1 MKKPARGSGGRRGQ
15 HPDDDEAMWEP
26 GGRNDQAAWAQ
37 VARACGGG
45 GEVRDPARRPAAKR
59 APARHHAP
67 YSPPAP
73 PAPVKV
79 PPLADFDERHAKKI
93 RSGRVEIERR
103 VDLHGMRRNEAHAML
118 RRFLFECHEQ
128 GRRCV
133 LVITG
138 KGGPRRQR
146 DEDSF
151 GWGNDEPGILKREV
165 PRWLAE
171 PDLRAIVVSF
181 TAAAV
186 QHGGEGALYV
196 HLRRIGRSDERS
208 IIAASASI
216 PRDSLC
222 VRPGLAAASARLRA
236 AAARQSGRGSWSGR
250 T

>member
-15 HPDDDEAMWEP
+15 HPDDDEAMW
-26 GGRNDQAAWAQ
+26 NQ
-37 VARACGGG
+37 VAGTIKPLGRKSRVHAA
-45 GEVRDPARRPAAKR
+45 GEAKSESGAGPAAKK

-103 VDLHGMRRNEAHAML
+103 VDLHGMRRNEAHAIL
-118 RRFLFECHEQ
+118 RRFLFECHVQ

-151 GWGNDEPGILKREV
+151 GWSNDEPGILKREV

-171 PDLRAIVVSF
+171 PELRAIVVSF
-181 TAAAV
+181 TAAAI

-196 HLRRIGRSDERS
+196 HLRRRERIG
-208 IIAASASI
+208 
-216 PRDSLC
+216 
-222 VRPGLAAASARLRA
+222 
-236 AAARQSGRGSWSGR
+236 
-250 T
+250 